1 MRFRSSTVPACC
13 TSAANSQI
21 YQHERR
27 QITREVGT
35 VLSPEDNELLCRVG
49 PGTPMGNLMRQY
61 WIPAL
66 MSSEF
71 PKPDCDPV
79 RVMLLGEKLI
89 AFRDSLGRVGLIQNH
104 CPHRGA
110 SLFFGR
116 NSECGIRCVYH
127 GWQFDVHGNCI
138 DMPNEPPESD
148 FKHKVKA
155 KAYPCVERGGLVW
168 TYMGPR
174 ETPPPLP
181 DIEVNQL
188 PEEEILILPSL
199 VECNWLQ
206 ALEGEIDTSHA
217 GFLHFGSMMPED
229 TQEGTFLHYTVKDRA
244 PRYAVVD
251 TEYGAMYGAYRPAK
265 PGYVYWRIANFL
277 FPFYAQPPEGVLG
290 YHVQM
295 DALVPMDDYHTM
307 AYIMVRKHLDENGK
321 PIRLPMQGWSDKYPP
336 IQVPMLPNTTDWFGR
351 FRPAANASNDYM
363 MDRELQRGPDNY
375 SGIRYLITQDR
386 AVQESEGPIYDRS
399 QERLAV
405 SDAMIIRVRRRL
417 LAAVRALM
425 ENGTVPPGVDQPE
438 VYRNRSG
445 SVLLPEGADW
455 IRDTAYL
462 RQAYV
467 EHPELALQ
475 QPQP

>member
-1 MRFRSSTVPACC
+1 M
-13 TSAANSQI
+13 
-21 YQHERR
+21 
-27 QITREVGT
+27 
-35 VLSPEDNELLCRVG
+35 LSREDNELLCRVG

-66 MSSEF
+66 LSSEL

-206 ALEGEIDTSHA
+206 ALEGEIDTSHT
-217 GFLHFGSMMPED
+217 GFLHFGSILPED
-229 TQEGTFLHYTVKDRA
+229 TQEG
-244 PRYAVVD
+244 
-251 TEYGAMYGAYRPAK
+251 
-265 PGYVYWRIANFL
+265 
-277 FPFYAQPPEGVLG
+277 
-290 YHVQM
+290 
-295 DALVPMDDYHTM
+295 
-307 AYIMVRKHLDENGK
+307 
-321 PIRLPMQGWSDKYPP
+321 
-336 IQVPMLPNTTDWFGR
+336 
-351 FRPAANASNDYM
+351 
-363 MDRELQRGPDNY
+363 
-375 SGIRYLITQDR
+375 
-386 AVQESEGPIYDRS
+386 
-399 QERLAV
+399 
-405 SDAMIIRVRRRL
+405 
-417 LAAVRALM
+417 
-425 ENGTVPPGVDQPE
+425 
-438 VYRNRSG
+438 
-445 SVLLPEGADW
+445 
-455 IRDTAYL
+455 
-462 RQAYV
+462 
-467 EHPELALQ
+467 
-475 QPQP
+475 